1 MNKLLLTIALCLTI
15 ACGAFG
21 QAIITEH
28 GKQSDEIFL
37 KLRKIDLLDQLLP
50 LLLTK
55 DQINHNLLPAIEQ
68 ARSKMKQILTDEDTE
83 LAKFDAETTEVL
95 NNAMT
100 KDVYPPKDFLKR
112 VAAKTRDM
120 SIKRSVNMSLI
131 TADLAKILDATLT
144 DGQKKVMENSFD
156 TSFVDPSKKPE
167 DVKPDTKRLFFINR
181 VFLDPLTRELL
192 IALADR
198 Q

>member
-1 MNKLLLTIALCLTI
+1 MNKLLLSIALCFAI
-15 ACGAFG
+15 ATGAFA
-21 QAIITEH
+21 QVITTEH

-68 ARSKMKQILTDEDTE
+68 ARSKMKQILNDEDTE

-95 NNAMT
+95 DNALT
-100 KDVYPPKDFLKR
+100 KDQYPPKDFLKR

-156 TSFVDPSKKPE
+156 SSFVDPSKKPE
-167 DVKPDTKRLFFINR
+167 DVKPDTKRIFFINR

-198 Q
+198 K